1 MQQADDQC
9 VGCREVEDVHV
20 DAGPHELLAKDY
32 TKHRDVSS
40 HPEHEDD
47 CIHTYED
54 RLHPGLVDVQLLG
67 LGGVRGLES
76 NWSIISCI

>member
-20 DAGPHELLAKDY
+20 DAGPHELLAKDH

-54 RLHPGLVDVQLLG
+54 RL
-67 LGGVRGLES
+67 
-76 NWSIISCI
+76 